1 MEILQVSLSVPF
13 IHVKV
18 LIRRIDVFSD
28 ERESGCRFVLSFLLQ
43 SGALDTFDVSAWN
56 ELTLLSSSCT

>member
-28 ERESGCRFVLSFLLQ
+28 ERELLLHSETSFGESENSVEVVSGKS
-43 SGALDTFDVSAWN
+43 DKD
-56 ELTLLSSSCT
+56 